1 MTHAVVV
8 PVHPAPLVGAA
19 VVEVAVVVVVVVL
32 APKKDGSSFV
42 NVDVSVNVAEC
53 VGVGASEWVRIHQA
67 LVLR

>member
-19 VVEVAVVVVVVVL
+19 VVEVAVVVVVL
-32 APKKDGSSFV
+32 APKKDGTPFV

-53 VGVGASEWVRIHQA
+53 VGVGASEWVSIHQA

>member
-19 VVEVAVVVVVVVL
+19 VVEVAVVVVL

-53 VGVGASEWVRIHQA
+53 VGVGASEWVSIHQA